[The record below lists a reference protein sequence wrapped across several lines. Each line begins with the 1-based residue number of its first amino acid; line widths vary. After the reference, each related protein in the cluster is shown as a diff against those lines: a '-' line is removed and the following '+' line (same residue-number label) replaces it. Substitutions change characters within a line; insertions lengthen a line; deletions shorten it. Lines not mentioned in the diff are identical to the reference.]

1 MTKNYT
7 VVTHRDGWRMAQPRP
22 TPEELKA
29 FYANE
34 YFQASHGTYAAD
46 YSATERAHRDLIAH
60 LLLFAAKAARAGAEG
75 GRFLE
80 VGCGEGWLLAA
91 AQAAGFD
98 VSGLDFSD
106 DGLRRFHPGLLDR
119 ATFGDAFENL
129 ERLIEAGAQFD
140 VIAME
145 HVLEHVLEPER
156 LLQRLPRLIAP
167 GGVCAITVPN
177 DYSPLQLA
185 AREAGHVDRE
195 FWLAPPQHLNY
206 FDARSLKTLL
216 DRLGFETRLAY
227 ASFPIDWFLM
237 HAGSNYVADPAAGKP
252 AHTARM
258 AIDLMLADAGLPA
271 YLALGQ
277 ALFGCGAGRSLTL
290 IAAPR
295 AATKSRR

>member
-1 MTKNYT
+1 MTKTYT
-7 VVTHRDGWRMAQPRP
+7 VVTHPDGWRMAQPRP
-22 TPEELKA
+22 TPDELKA
-29 FYANE
+29 FYADE

-46 YSATERAHRDLIAH
+46 YTETELAHRDLIARA
-60 LLLFAAKAARAGAEG
+60 LLFAVETARGGVRG

-91 AQAAGFD
+91 ANTAGFE

-106 DGLRRFHPGLLDR
+106 DGLKRFHPDLLPR
-119 ATFGDAFENL
+119 ATFGDAFDNL
-129 ERLIEAGAQFD
+129 ERLIDAGAQFD
-140 VIAME
+140 VASME

-177 DYSPLQLA
+177 DFSPLQLA
-185 AREAGHVDRE
+185 AREAGCVDRD

-206 FDARSLKTLL
+206 FDTRSLTALL
-216 DRLGFETRLAY
+216 DRLGFEVRLAY

-237 HAGSNYVADPAAGKP
+237 HPGSNYVADPAAGKP
-252 AHTARM
+252 AHRARM
-258 AIDLMLADAGLPA
+258 AIDLMLAEAGLPA

-277 ALFGCGAGRSLTL
+277 ALFGCGAGRSLTV
-290 IAAPR
+290 IAQPR
-295 AATKSRR
+295 S

>member
-1 MTKNYT
+1 MANNDT
-7 VVTHRDGWRMAQPRP
+7 VVVHPDGWRMAQPRP
-22 TPEELKA
+22 TPDELKS

-46 YSATERAHRDLIAH
+46 YSATERAHRDLIART
-60 LLLFAAKAARAGAEG
+60 LLLAVQTARGGTQG

-91 AQAAGFD
+91 AKGAGFG

-106 DGLRRFHPGLLDR
+106 DGLKRFHPELLDH

-129 ERLIEAGAQFD
+129 ERLIEAGERFD
-140 VIAME
+140 VIALE

-156 LLQRLPRLIAP
+156 LLERLPRLIAP
-167 GGVCAITVPN
+167 CGVCAITVPN
-177 DYSPLQLA
+177 DFSPLQLA
-185 AREAGHVDRE
+185 ARAAGHIDRA

-206 FDARSLKTLL
+206 FEATSLTALL
-216 DRLGFETRLAY
+216 GRLGYETRLAY
-227 ASFPIDWFLM
+227 ASFPIDWYLM
-237 HAGSNYVADPAAGKP
+237 HPGSNYIADPAAGKP
-252 AHTARM
+252 AHQARM
-258 AIDLMLADAGLPA
+258 AIDLMLADAGIPA

-277 ALFGCGAGRSLTL
+277 ALFGCGAGRSLTV

-295 AATKSRR
+295 S